1 MKKELW
7 FMGAG
12 GHAHVVYSALRERD
26 NFAGCFV
33 SKSSEEAKFYEN
45 PIYREE
51 PIDEGAFYHIP
62 IGNNRSRQKLAQSY
76 AHFTYHT
83 IIHPSAIVD
92 RTAEIAPGAFIGPG
106 AIINPHAFIGAHAI
120 INSGVIIEHH
130 NKIGAFAHVC
140 PGSVLAGTVSIGEG
154 VLVGANS
161 TIIPNCSI
169 GDWTVIGA
177 GSTVLTDLG
186 SDLLCVGSPC
196 REKSRGSI

>member
-1 MKKELW
+1 
-7 FMGAG
+7 MGAG
-12 GHAHVVYSALRERD
+12 GHAHVVYSALSDKD

-33 SKSSEEAKFYEN
+33 STPSEEAQFYGT
-45 PIYREE
+45 PIQARE
-51 PIDEGAFYHIP
+51 PRDSSALYHIP
-62 IGNNRSRQKLAQSY
+62 IGDNRSRQKLAQIY
-76 AHFTYHT
+76 EHLTWHT

-92 RTAEIAPGAFIGPG
+92 PTAEITPGAFIGPG

-130 NKIGAFAHVC
+130 NKVGAFAHVC

-161 TIIPNCSI
+161 TIIPNCSV

-177 GSTVLTDLG
+177 GSTVLTNLE

-196 REKSRGSI
+196 REKSRDII